1 MTKDNILN
9 ALEHSEEKNA
19 RFLEAWK
26 RGVGFVGPEL
36 FGPGNLR
43 SARDK
48 NDLKPLR
55 HAVEGW
61 FEGASGGEKQL
72 LGAMVSF
79 YDPEWGEE
87 LAARTDDEKSLCG
100 LTFNLDH
107 QEMEILCDLL
117 RNYTGWEEA

>member
-9 ALEHSEEKNA
+9 ALEHSEEKKA
-19 RFLEAWK
+19 RFFEAWK

-36 FGPGNLR
+36 FGPKNLR
-43 SARDK
+43 TAREK

-55 HAVEGW
+55 QAVDAW
-61 FEGASGGEKQL
+61 FGGASGGEKQL

-87 LAARTDDEKSLCG
+87 LASRTDDEKSLCG

-107 QEMEILCDLL
+107 QEMEILCELL